1 MYAFFHSALFS
12 FFYNPDAYFVKEP
25 DGERDDDER
34 EGVGGGRDDGGDDED
49 GNNRVASVL
58 RHPDGFHQ
66 VELGEQ
72 PGEDGNFE
80 YDAKGK
86 RHQEE
91 GVDVGTDGQHVVYV
105 GTDLVEPKEVDG
117 EGEEEEVVEQDANEE
132 REVGAEGDLTRV
144 APLIF
149 VEGRGD
155 EPEKDVQ
162 DVGRGCQKTDAH
174 GRLEVNH
181 HLLCK
186 SGVDEVKVKGI
197 DSQPSVRHEVA
208 MAGRKD
214 DVEHRLLEAECC
226 NARHK
231 YNHKDAYQA
240 SAQFLQ
246 VIPKV
251 LFFAHF
257 DFIFCLFF
265 LVQGATVS
273 LFLLLLLFVGVDAL
287 HSVLEALNTTAHSVH
302 QLGYLLAS
310 KKEKNNHYNKD
321 DFCSSNHNVLL
332 F

>member
-1 MYAFFHSALFS
+1 MGLFFQLRGKSTEILSITQKIYLFYMFMNLVCFVS
-12 FFYNPDAYFVKEP
+12 LRFVLLFYNPDAYFIKEP

-162 DVGRGCQKTDAH
+162 DVG
-174 GRLEVNH
+174 
-181 HLLCK
+181 
-186 SGVDEVKVKGI
+186 
-197 DSQPSVRHEVA
+197 
-208 MAGRKD
+208 
-214 DVEHRLLEAECC
+214 
-226 NARHK
+226 
-231 YNHKDAYQA
+231 
-240 SAQFLQ
+240 
-246 VIPKV
+246 
-251 LFFAHF
+251 
-257 DFIFCLFF
+257 
-265 LVQGATVS
+265 
-273 LFLLLLLFVGVDAL
+273 
-287 HSVLEALNTTAHSVH
+287 
-302 QLGYLLAS
+302 
-310 KKEKNNHYNKD
+310 
-321 DFCSSNHNVLL
+321 
-332 F
+332 